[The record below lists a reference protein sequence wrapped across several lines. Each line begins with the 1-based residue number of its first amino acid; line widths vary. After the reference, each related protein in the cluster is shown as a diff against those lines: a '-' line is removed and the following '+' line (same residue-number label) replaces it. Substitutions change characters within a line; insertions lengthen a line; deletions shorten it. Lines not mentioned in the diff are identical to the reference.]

1 MKTKNIL
8 ISVIIPYYKKK
19 NYIYSTLKSA
29 LNQSHKKIEVIIIY
43 DDQDLSDF
51 DHLKKIIKADK
62 RVKIIINKKNQG
74 VSISRNKGIKASKGK
89 FIAFLDA
96 DDIWNKNKLK
106 FQLNFMRKNK
116 CLISHTDYK
125 IINSKNKILGY
136 MEVKKR
142 LSYNDLIFSCDIGLS
157 TVMIS
162 KKLKSKALFPNMIT
176 KEDYILWLK
185 LSKRFNIY
193 GIQKNLGSWRK
204 SDPSLSY
211 FWQKI
216 KDAFTLYSK
225 YEKFN
230 LFKSLFFVLLLSLN
244 FIKKS
249 LIQKIS

>member
-1 MKTKNIL
+1 MQTKNIL

-51 DHLKKIIKADK
+51 DYLKQIIKADK

-89 FIAFLDA
+89 FITFLDA

-136 MEVKKR
+136 MGVKKR

-185 LSKRFNIY
+185 LSKKFNIY

-249 LIQKIS
+249 LIQKIY

>member
-1 MKTKNIL
+1 M
-8 ISVIIPYYKKK
+8 
-19 NYIYSTLKSA
+19 
-29 LNQSHKKIEVIIIY
+29 
-43 DDQDLSDF
+43 
-51 DHLKKIIKADK
+51 
-62 RVKIIINKKNQG
+62 G
-74 VSISRNKGIKASKGK
+74 VSKSRNLGVKKSKGK
-89 FIAFLDA
+89 YIAFIDS
-96 DDIWNKNKLK
+96 DDLWKKNKLK
-106 FQLNFMRKNK
+106 TQVDFMRKNK

-125 IINSKNKILGY
+125 IINNKNKILGH
-136 MEVKKR
+136 MRAKKR

-185 LSKRFNIY
+185 LSKKFNIY
-193 GIQKNLGSWRK
+193 GIKKNLGSWRK

-249 LIQKIS
+249 LIQKMY

>member
-1 MKTKNIL
+1 MKTKNVL

-89 FIAFLDA
+89 FITFLDA

-136 MEVKKR
+136 MGVKKR

-244 FIKKS
+244 SIKKS
-249 LIQKIS
+249 LLQKIF

>member
-51 DHLKKIIKADK
+51 DHLKQIIKADK

-74 VSISRNKGIKASKGK
+74 VSISRNKGIKVSKGK

-125 IINSKNKILGY
+125 IINSKNKIVGY
-136 MEVKKR
+136 MGVKKK

-249 LIQKIS
+249 LIQKIY

>member
-51 DHLKKIIKADK
+51 DYLKQIIKGDK
-62 RVKIIINKKNQG
+62 RVKTIINKKNQG

-125 IINSKNKILGY
+125 IINNKNKILGY
-136 MEVKKR
+136 MRAKKR

-185 LSKRFNIY
+185 LSKKFNIY

-249 LIQKIS
+249 LIQKIY

>member
-1 MKTKNIL
+1 MQTKNIL

-89 FIAFLDA
+89 FITFLDA

-136 MEVKKR
+136 MGVKKK

-249 LIQKIS
+249 LIQKIY

>member
-1 MKTKNIL
+1 MQTKNIL

-51 DHLKKIIKADK
+51 DYLKQIIKADK

-89 FIAFLDA
+89 FITFLDA

-136 MEVKKR
+136 MGVKKR

-249 LIQKIS
+249 LIQKIY

>member
-89 FIAFLDA
+89 FITFLDA

-136 MEVKKR
+136 MGVKKR

-249 LIQKIS
+249 LIQKIY

>member
-1 MKTKNIL
+1 MQTKNIL

-43 DDQDLSDF
+43 DDKDLSDF
-51 DHLKKIIKADK
+51 YYLKQIIKGDK

-74 VSISRNKGIKASKGK
+74 VSISRNKGIKKSKGR

-96 DDIWNKNKLK
+96 DDKWHTNKLK
-106 FQLNFMRKNK
+106 IQLNFMRKNK

-136 MEVKKR
+136 MGVKKR

-185 LSKRFNIY
+185 LSKKFNIY

-230 LFKSLFFVLLLSLN
+230 LFKSLFYVLLLSLN

-249 LIQKIS
+249 LIQKIY

>member
-1 MKTKNIL
+1 MKTKSIL

-51 DHLKKIIKADK
+51 DYLKQIIKADK

-89 FIAFLDA
+89 FITFLDA

-136 MEVKKR
+136 MGVKKR

-249 LIQKIS
+249 LIQKIY

>member
-1 MKTKNIL
+1 METKNIL

-51 DHLKKIIKADK
+51 DYLKQIIKRDR

-74 VSISRNKGIKASKGK
+74 VSISRNKGIKKSKGK

-96 DDIWNKNKLK
+96 DDKWHANKLK
-106 FQLNFMRKNK
+106 IQLNFMRKNK
-116 CLISHTDYK
+116 CLISHTDYE
-125 IINSKNKILGY
+125 IINSNNKILGY
-136 MEVKKR
+136 MGVKKR
-142 LSYNDLIFSCDIGLS
+142 LSYNNLIFSCDIGLS

-185 LSKRFNIY
+185 LSKKFNIY

-249 LIQKIS
+249 LIQKMY

>member
-1 MKTKNIL
+1 MQTKNIL

-89 FIAFLDA
+89 FITFLDA

-136 MEVKKR
+136 MGVKKR

-249 LIQKIS
+249 LIQKIY

>member
-1 MKTKNIL
+1 MQTKNIL

-43 DDQDLSDF
+43 DDQDLKDF
-51 DHLKKIIKADK
+51 IYLKKIIKGDK

-136 MEVKKR
+136 MGVKKR

-185 LSKRFNIY
+185 LSKKFNIY

-249 LIQKIS
+249 LIQKIY

>member
-89 FIAFLDA
+89 FITFLDA

-249 LIQKIS
+249 LIQKIY

>member
-51 DHLKKIIKADK
+51 DYLKQIIKADK

-89 FIAFLDA
+89 FITFLDA

-136 MEVKKR
+136 MGVKKR

-249 LIQKIS
+249 LIQKIY

>member
-89 FIAFLDA
+89 FITFLDA

-116 CLISHTDYK
+116 CLISHTDYE

-136 MEVKKR
+136 MGVKKR

-249 LIQKIS
+249 LIQKIY

>member
-8 ISVIIPYYKKK
+8 IYVIITYYKKK

-89 FIAFLDA
+89 FITFLDA

-136 MEVKKR
+136 MGVKKR

-249 LIQKIS
+249 LIQKIY